1 MNCTYCLPPF
11 QQIFGEKSNSECFVF
26 CEQDVF
32 KTMQYTRQMLESK
45 NNVLD
50 KVNRNGSK
58 LLQLS
63 HINEEMRS
71 LTRRFQDCASR
82 SKDWQHKL
90 ERGLALW
97 QNLQSQA
104 QPVEEWVAEA
114 EVVISEE
121 GSDTPALIAK
131 HKVLIQTILQRNL
144 NILTTHYN

>member
-1 MNCTYCLPPF
+1 
-11 QQIFGEKSNSECFVF
+11 
-26 CEQDVF
+26 
-32 KTMQYTRQMLESK
+32 MQYTRQMLESK